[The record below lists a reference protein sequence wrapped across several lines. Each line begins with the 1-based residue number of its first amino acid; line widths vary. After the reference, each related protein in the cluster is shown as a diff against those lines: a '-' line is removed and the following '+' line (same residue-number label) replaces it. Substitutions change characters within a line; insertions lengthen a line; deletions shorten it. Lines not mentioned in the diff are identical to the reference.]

1 MEDPSNGQGL
11 RPPVAVLQVTPD
23 TPSARSSSVE
33 APLELFGAENQ
44 AQVWRD
50 LPSLTSEVSR
60 VPHCHTAPRQAG
72 RTGPEEPGDPN
83 GLLANP
89 LYPEE
94 AMATALKHPWALEAR
109 EIPHGAIPSFPEVTE
124 PAVLAVDRQAIFP
137 DTWSLTK
144 ERGQPKQRAK
154 PEPGELESSC
164 PAPFDEEQL
173 GGQTPMRGSLVRPTQ
188 GPETLRRPEGTTE
201 AAAQAQREQPEPLPA
216 VVTDTPNTTERISAS
231 GQAGASSHGC

>member
-1 MEDPSNGQGL
+1 MEHPSNGQGL
-11 RPPVAVLQVTPD
+11 RPPVAALQVTSD
-23 TPSARSSSVE
+23 TPNARSPAVE
-33 APLELFGAENQ
+33 GPLGPFGAEKK

-50 LPSLTSEVSR
+50 VPSLTSEVSR
-60 VPHCHTAPRQAG
+60 APPCHTPPRQAG
-72 RTGPEEPGDPN
+72 RAGPEEPGDPH

-94 AMATALKHPWALEAR
+94 AMAAAREHPWALEAC
-109 EIPHGAIPSFPEVTE
+109 EIPHGATPSCPEVTE
-124 PAVLAVDRQAIFP
+124 PAVVAVDRQAIFP

-154 PEPGELESSC
+154 PEPGEPESSR
-164 PAPFDEEQL
+164 PAPVDEKQL
-173 GGQTPMRGSLVRPTQ
+173 GGQTPMRGSLVRPTL

-201 AAAQAQREQPEPLPA
+201 AAAQAQREQPEPPPA

-231 GQAGASSHGC
+231 GQAGTSSHGC